1 MLATEYN
8 YNCLSV
14 NNFNCLTENKSP
26 LTVQSM
32 NLGDRLKLA
41 RAFAKLTQPELSE
54 KVGGLISQQAISL
67 LERNINTESAYVVQ
81 LAVACGVNPV
91 WLATGTGEMIEHHYS
106 LTPEMENHLKVME
119 SLPDYARTEVIRD
132 AIKTHELIDKATSA
146 AKSNGTHK

>member
-26 LTVQSM
+26 LTVQAM

-41 RAFAKLTQPELSE
+41 RTYAKLTQPELSE
-54 KVGGLISQQAISL
+54 KVRGVISQQGISL
-67 LERNINTESAYVVQ
+67 LERNINTESAYIVQ
-81 LAVACGVNPV
+81 LAVACGVSPV
-91 WLATGTGEMIEHHYS
+91 WLATGSGEMVEHYHT
-106 LTPEMENHLKVME
+106 LTPEMEHHLKVMQ

-132 AIKTHELIDKATSA
+132 AIKTQELIDKATSVA
-146 AKSNGTHK
+146 NSNGTTN